1 VQEFLLVLFL
11 DHLSLTFLLLLAV
24 AVVVEVVPLLKPEVE
39 EELVVY
45 VPLYLQLV
53 EEQVLNQAFL
63 LVTEAQPLLTLLLA
77 QVELAEAEVVDS
89 ALMESTAL

>member
-11 DHLSLTFLLLLAV
+11 DHLALTFLLLLAV
-24 AVVVEVVPLLKPEVE
+24 AVVVEVVALLKPEVE

-45 VPLYLQLV
+45 VLPYLQLE

-63 LVTEAQPLLTLLLA
+63 LVTEVQPLLISL
-77 QVELAEAEVVDS
+77 
-89 ALMESTAL
+89 